1 MKNSLRLFKL
11 ICLLAFSFFTINAF
25 SQNGGPRA
33 GQAKANLQEKRDSL
47 KLMLKLSESQSK
59 QFDEITAKHR
69 AEAKTKAQS
78 LPADASPKEKR
89 DIMKAAMESADAE
102 IMAMLTPEQQK
113 IFQQE
118 KEKMKAQRQSK
129 AKEKRGKKP

>member
-1 MKNSLRLFKL
+1 MKNPLHPVKF
-11 ICLLAFSFFTINAF
+11 ICLVAFSFLTINAF
-25 SQNGGPRA
+25 SQNGGARA

-47 KLMLKLSESQSK
+47 KLVLKLSDTQSK

-69 AEAKTKAQS
+69 NEARQKAQS

-89 DIMKAAMESADAE
+89 DIMKTAMENADAE
-102 IMAMLTPEQQK
+102 IMAILTPEQQK
-113 IFQQE
+113 IFKQE
-118 KEKMKAQRQSK
+118 KEKMKAQMQSK